1 MQIICPLYNSPYYS
15 YTIDLSGETYTLTFR
30 YSSRSEQY
38 LLDIANAEEE
48 NLIRG
53 IGLVP
58 YYQLLQQYS
67 LEAPIGE
74 FILLPIEE
82 TGIEGS
88 AIPDPRRI
96 DKTHTLFYTDEL

>member
-1 MQIICPLYNSPYYS
+1 M
-15 YTIDLSGETYTLTFR
+15 SGETYTLTFR

-38 LLDIANAEEE
+38 LLDIANAEED

-74 FILLPIEE
+74 FVLLPIEE

-88 AIPDPRRI
+88 TIPNPRRL
-96 DKTHTLFYTDEL
+96 DRTHILFYTDEIT